1 MATARHRRWWAS
13 TARLWPRR
21 SGSAARGTEREQI
34 SLVAVADASFRTQLS
49 MDETTPAPPS
59 TGMGSSARSCG
70 RPRLP
75 SSGDRG
81 RSDDCRSCRS
91 RGNACCGSAR
101 AGQRCVLPPRA
112 VDLRLLGRAPPRH
125 GRRLNAALLETGI
138 RSYPG
143 VEPKCCAAE
152 LHPLLRARRLIA
164 DRERWNDAPRKRWRR
179 LSLSSSRASASATG
193 PHRWRR
199 RASTWTP

>member
-34 SLVAVADASFRTQLS
+34 SLVDVADASFRTQLS

-81 RSDDCRSCRS
+81 RSDCRSCRS
-91 RGNACCGSAR
+91 RGNACCVLYPTVGPRRVHYHDLLQRADCTPSRGPARHGAAAAAQRAAQGGSSPA
-101 AGQRCVLPPRA
+101 ADSESTMHILMMLAAC
-112 VDLRLLGRAPPRH
+112 LRLGEVSAAPVSPPDH
-125 GRRLNAALLETGI
+125 EAANGLSI
-138 RSYPG
+138 RISPHEAHRTA
-143 VEPKCCAAE
+143 V
-152 LHPLLRARRLIA
+152 A
-164 DRERWNDAPRKRWRR
+164 D
-179 LSLSSSRASASATG
+179 
-193 PHRWRR
+193 
-199 RASTWTP
+199 